1 MLKELESYKI
11 GELKII
17 LGGYGMYISDIVGH
31 GKHGCILKSDIISY
45 IIKNLNPKI
54 SIFDFDTY
62 KHEYDYMKTYYSNLE
77 LMLKTALFID
87 YKYNHLPPE
96 NNTIF
101 EQQIEKKSKK
111 DRKKYI
117 EKVLNVFE
125 PLYLVT
131 EWFQHFAPEK
141 LVNNPSFAIN
151 AVNKY
156 ENHISLMFNRMYK
169 ARFDKNWPDDTK
181 LWFD

>member
-87 YKYNHLPPE
+87 YKYITYHQK
-96 NNTIF
+96 I
-101 EQQIEKKSKK
+101 I
-111 DRKKYI
+111 
-117 EKVLNVFE
+117 
-125 PLYLVT
+125 LYLNN
-131 EWFQHFAPEK
+131 K
-141 LVNNPSFAIN
+141 L
-151 AVNKY
+151 
-156 ENHISLMFNRMYK
+156 R
-169 ARFDKNWPDDTK
+169 KNLK
-181 LWFD
+181 RIGKNILKKC